1 MHYGWRVSVDLY
13 GGDQTISV
21 SIGSE
26 QELKKKQKVSNLIA
40 TYQPAL
46 ILDHQCI
53 KPLIYTLVTE

>member
-1 MHYGWRVSVDLY
+1 MDLY

-26 QELKKKQKVSNLIA
+26 QELKKKQKVSNCIA

-46 ILDHQCI
+46 ILDPQCI
-53 KPLIYTLVTE
+53 KPLI